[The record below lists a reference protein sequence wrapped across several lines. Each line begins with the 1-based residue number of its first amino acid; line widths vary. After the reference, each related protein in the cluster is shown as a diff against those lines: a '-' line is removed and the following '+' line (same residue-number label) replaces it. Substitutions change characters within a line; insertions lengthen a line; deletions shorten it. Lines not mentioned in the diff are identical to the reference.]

1 MLKNINMKSNHFGSE
16 TIDFEGVSTY
26 ILKIASK
33 CNLNCSYCYMY
44 NMGDDTHL
52 QQPKFINLSTVEIFA
67 EKLNYHLTKYA
78 INQAYIALHGGE
90 PLLLG
95 VDKII
100 TVKNRIRE
108 KVDNKIDIIFSIQ
121 TNGVLLD
128 EKSISQFVQNDIYIG
143 ISMDGLKDTHD
154 KYRIDFKGRG
164 SFDKIVSKFNWIKSY
179 QGDISIITVINLD
192 INPIDYYQFLLD
204 NDVTNINVILLE
216 ANYDKLPKGYSKI
229 DDRQDALYGKWLAKL
244 FDVWI
249 NNIEIKRIEINIFE
263 IILGLLTGKNT
274 GDQMFGRGLN
284 RVMTIESNGAIET
297 VDMLRIT
304 ENGFTRNNLSVFN
317 SQLEDIM
324 QEENFRHYYFGH
336 HNLCKTCN
344 ICDFKD
350 ICGGGLNIHRYS
362 SENGFDNPSIYCYDL
377 QYIITHIND
386 YLINLTQIK

>member
-1 MLKNINMKSNHFGSE
+1 MKSNHFGSE

-249 NNIEIKRIEINIFE
+249 NNIEIKRIEINIF
-263 IILGLLTGKNT
+263 
-274 GDQMFGRGLN
+274 
-284 RVMTIESNGAIET
+284 
-297 VDMLRIT
+297 
-304 ENGFTRNNLSVFN
+304 
-317 SQLEDIM
+317 
-324 QEENFRHYYFGH
+324 
-336 HNLCKTCN
+336 
-344 ICDFKD
+344 
-350 ICGGGLNIHRYS
+350 
-362 SENGFDNPSIYCYDL
+362 
-377 QYIITHIND
+377 
-386 YLINLTQIK
+386 